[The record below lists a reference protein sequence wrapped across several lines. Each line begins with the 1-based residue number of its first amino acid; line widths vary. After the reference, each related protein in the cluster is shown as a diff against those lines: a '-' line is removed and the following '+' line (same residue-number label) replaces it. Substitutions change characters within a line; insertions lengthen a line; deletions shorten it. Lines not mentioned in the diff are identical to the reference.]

1 MLTSKVNAA
10 CPGKFQFTWNEAD
23 ILMKTVPAGE
33 GFTHPDTGVTHLW
46 RKGAFEVMRKDTG
59 EVLYS
64 KKAEGSHLVD
74 GKGGPEGKL
83 AQFIEVLK
91 DLA

>member
-10 CPGKFQFTWNEAD
+10 LPGKFLFTWNEAD
-23 ILMKTVPAGE
+23 ILKATVPAGE
-33 GFTHPDTGVTHLW
+33 GFTHPDTGVSHLW

-64 KKAEGSHLVD
+64 KKEEGSHLVD

-83 AQFIEVLK
+83 GQFVDFLTEI
-91 DLA
+91 